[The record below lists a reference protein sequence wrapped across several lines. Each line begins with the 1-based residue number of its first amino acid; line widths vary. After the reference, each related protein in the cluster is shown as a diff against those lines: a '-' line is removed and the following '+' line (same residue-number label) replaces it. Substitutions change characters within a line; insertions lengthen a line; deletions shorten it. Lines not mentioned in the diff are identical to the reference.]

1 MAMLRKVKP
10 KSQSVFESWAT
21 EYEMTNH
28 KNFNI
33 QGLDGIRFGVENL
46 EEALRFADDWGL
58 TQVQSIQPDTY
69 LFVTTDYSQIEVF
82 QADLDD
88 PNRTPIGNPSGMCEM
103 IWGVADQASLD
114 AIADELAR
122 DRDVHID
129 ADGTV
134 HSHDDLGIKLAFRLA
149 QRSYI
154 PFSDT
159 LFNSPSQPKRVNSRA
174 PRYEKAQ
181 PYEISHLAIGVDHAG
196 EAVKFYLERLG
207 FLVSDRYADRG
218 VFIRCAVEGNH
229 HHLFFMNGKAPGTRF
244 NHLAFKVR
252 DIHEVI
258 FGGQHID
265 RQGWSTFA
273 GPGRHRVSSACFWY
287 FLTPFGGAWEYAAD
301 EDIVTAEWESTDFA
315 AEAHIFTEW
324 TFGLEKSDGT
334 LRGPISQSKAQALED
349 EHSS

>member
-1 MAMLRKVKP
+1 
-10 KSQSVFESWAT
+10 
-21 EYEMTNH
+21 MTTAQ
-28 KNFNI
+28 NFKI
-33 QGLDGIRFGVENL
+33 KGLDRIRFGVEQL
-46 EEALRFADDWGL
+46 DDALRFANDWGL
-58 TQVQSIQPDTY
+58 KQVESDQDNSY
-69 LFVTTDYSQIEVF
+69 LFVTTDNSQVEIF
-82 QADLDD
+82 QADTTNPDC
-88 PNRTPIGNPSGMCEM
+88 TPIGNPSGMCEM
-103 IWGVADQASLD
+103 VWGVEDQASLD
-114 AIADELAR
+114 AIAAELST
-122 DRDVHID
+122 DREVTVD
-129 ADGTV
+129 ADGTL
-134 HSHDDLGIKLAFRLA
+134 HSYDDLGIHIAFRIA
-149 QRSYI
+149 QRSYV
-154 PFSDT
+154 PFTDT
-159 LFNSPSQPKRVNSRA
+159 QFNSPSQPKRVNSRA

-181 PYEISHLAIGVDHAG
+181 PYEISHLAIGVDDAG

-218 VFIRCAVEGNH
+218 VFIRCSVEGNH

-265 RQGWSTFA
+265 SQGWTTFA

-301 EDIVTAEWESTDFA
+301 EDIVTEDWESTDFA

-334 LRGPISQSKAQALED
+334 LRGPISQSKAQPLED
-349 EHSS
+349 

>member
-1 MAMLRKVKP
+1 
-10 KSQSVFESWAT
+10 
-21 EYEMTNH
+21 MTVA
-28 KNFNI
+28 KDFKI
-33 QGLDGIRFGVENL
+33 KGLDRIRFGVEHL
-46 EEALRFADDWGL
+46 EDALRFADDWGL
-58 TQVQSIQPDTY
+58 TQIESDQDHSH
-69 LFVTTDYSQIEVF
+69 LFVTIDNSQVEIF
-82 QADLDD
+82 QAD
-88 PNRTPIGNPSGMCEM
+88 PSNPACTPIGSTSGMCEM
-103 IWGVADQASLD
+103 VWGVEDQASLD
-114 AIADELAR
+114 AIATELGR
-122 DRDVHID
+122 DREVSID

-134 HSHDDLGIKLAFRLA
+134 HSQDDLGIRIAFRIA
-149 QRSYI
+149 QRSYV

-159 LFNSPSQPKRVNSRA
+159 QFNSPSQPKRVNSRA
-174 PRYEKAQ
+174 PRYNKAQ

-207 FLVSDRYADRG
+207 FLISDRYADRG
-218 VFIRCAVEGNH
+218 VFIRCSAEGNH
-229 HHLFFMNGKAPGTRF
+229 HHLFFMNGKTPGTRF

-265 RQGWSTFA
+265 SQGWITFA

-287 FLTPFGGAWEYAAD
+287 FLSPFGGAWEYAAD
-301 EDIVTAEWESTDFA
+301 EDIVTQDWESTDFA

-349 EHSS
+349 

>member
-1 MAMLRKVKP
+1 
-10 KSQSVFESWAT
+10 
-21 EYEMTNH
+21 MTTAQ
-28 KNFNI
+28 NFKI
-33 QGLDGIRFGVENL
+33 KGLDRIRFGVEQL
-46 EEALRFADDWGL
+46 DDALRFANDWGL
-58 TQVQSIQPDTY
+58 KQVESDQDNSY
-69 LFVTTDYSQIEVF
+69 LFVTTDNSQVEIF
-82 QADLDD
+82 QADTTNPD
-88 PNRTPIGNPSGMCEM
+88 RTPIGNPSGMCEM
-103 IWGVADQASLD
+103 VWGVEDQASLD
-114 AIADELAR
+114 AIAAELST
-122 DRDVHID
+122 DREVTVD
-129 ADGTV
+129 ADGTI
-134 HSHDDLGIKLAFRLA
+134 HSHDDLGIRIAFRLA
-149 QRSYI
+149 QRSYV

-159 LFNSPSQPKRVNSRA
+159 QFNSPSQPKRVNSRA

-181 PYEISHLAIGVDHAG
+181 PYEISHLAIGVDDAG

-218 VFIRCAVEGNH
+218 VFIRCSVEGNH

-265 RQGWSTFA
+265 SQGWQTFA

-301 EDIVTAEWESTDFA
+301 EDIVTEDWESTDFA

-334 LRGPISQSKAQALED
+334 LRGPISQSKAQSLED
-349 EHSS
+349 

>member
-1 MAMLRKVKP
+1 
-10 KSQSVFESWAT
+10 
-21 EYEMTNH
+21 MTTAQ
-28 KNFNI
+28 NFKI
-33 QGLDGIRFGVENL
+33 KGLDCIRFGVEQL
-46 EEALRFADDWGL
+46 DDALRFANDWGL
-58 TQVQSIQPDTY
+58 KQVESDQDNSC
-69 LFVTTDYSQIEVF
+69 LFVTTDNSQVEIF
-82 QADLDD
+82 QADTTNPD
-88 PNRTPIGNPSGMCEM
+88 RTPIGNPSGMCEM
-103 IWGVADQASLD
+103 VWGVEDQASLD
-114 AIADELAR
+114 AIAAELST
-122 DRDVHID
+122 DREVTVD
-129 ADGTV
+129 ADGTI
-134 HSHDDLGIKLAFRLA
+134 HSRDDLGIHIAFRIA
-149 QRSYI
+149 QRSYV
-154 PFSDT
+154 PFTDT
-159 LFNSPSQPKRVNSRA
+159 QFNSPSQPKRVNSRA

-181 PYEISHLAIGVDHAG
+181 PYEISHLAIGVDDAG

-218 VFIRCAVEGNH
+218 VFIRCSVEGNH

-265 RQGWSTFA
+265 SQGWQTFA

-301 EDIVTAEWESTDFA
+301 EDIVTEDWESTDFA

-334 LRGPISQSKAQALED
+334 LRGPISQSKAQPLED
-349 EHSS
+349 

>member
-1 MAMLRKVKP
+1 
-10 KSQSVFESWAT
+10 
-21 EYEMTNH
+21 MTAA
-28 KNFNI
+28 KNFKI
-33 QGLDGIRFGVENL
+33 KGLDRIRFGVEKL
-46 EEALRFADDWGL
+46 EDALRFADDWGL
-58 TQVQSIQPDTY
+58 IQIESDHDNSH
-69 LFVTTDYSQIEVF
+69 LFVTIDNSQVEIF
-82 QADLDD
+82 QAD
-88 PNRTPIGNPSGMCEM
+88 PSNPACTPIGSPNEMCEM
-103 IWGVADQASLD
+103 VWGVEDQASLD
-114 AIADELAR
+114 AIATELGR
-122 DRDVHID
+122 DREVIID

-134 HSHDDLGIKLAFRLA
+134 HSQDDLGIRIAFRIA
-149 QRSYI
+149 QRSYV
-154 PFSDT
+154 PFPDT
-159 LFNSPSQPKRVNSRA
+159 QFNSPSQPKRVNSRA
-174 PRYEKAQ
+174 PRYKKAQ

-218 VFIRCAVEGNH
+218 VFIRCSAEGNH

-265 RQGWSTFA
+265 SQGWTTFA

-287 FLTPFGGAWEYAAD
+287 FLSPFGGAWEYAAD
-301 EDIVTAEWESTDFA
+301 EDIVTEDWESTDFT

-349 EHSS
+349 